1 MDQGAKVAVT
11 TQAVAT
17 QTVATQTVA
26 AQTTMTRGRE
36 VGDMADAQAEM
47 AAHAEVTAHV
57 WHGALDGEQAAADLA
72 DTALLSP
79 AERNRARLLGE
90 GTCELYIASHVAGRR
105 VLASYLGMH
114 PAGIRLGRRL
124 CPECGDPSHG
134 PPAVVW
140 PRTALTYSLTASAGQ
155 WVLAVTEDSQ
165 IGVDLEAN
173 PTGDPEQAAPL
184 ALTPTELAY
193 VQGLIDPAARRA
205 AFLRCWTRK
214 EAVVKAVGVGL
225 VADLRAIETDPA
237 RLAPVTVHFGVKEG
251 PQDWI
256 VQDLPLGPGRHAALA
271 RQAPA
276 LGPVRLYE
284 YSLRALPGPPAP
296 GQSPFLTQIVS
307 WPTEK

>member
-1 MDQGAKVAVT
+1 VTET
-11 TQAVAT
+11 TQSEEVRE
-17 QTVATQTVA
+17 VA
-26 AQTTMTRGRE
+26 AAPELTS
-36 VGDMADAQAEM
+36 
-47 AAHAEVTAHV
+47 HV
-57 WHGALDGEQAAADLA
+57 WHGLLDSEQAAADLA
-72 DTALLSP
+72 GSALLSP
-79 AERNRARLLGE
+79 AERNRARQLGE
-90 GTCELYIASHVAGRR
+90 GTCELYIASHVATRR
-105 VLASYLGMH
+105 VLASYLGTD

-134 PPAVVW
+134 PPAIVW
-140 PRTALTYSLTASAGQ
+140 PRTALAYSLTASSGH
-155 WVLAVTEDSQ
+155 WVLAVTEDNQ

-184 ALTPTELAY
+184 ALTAAELAHMR
-193 VQGLIDPAARRA
+193 GLADPAIRRA

-225 VADLRAIETDPA
+225 VADLRGIETDPA
-237 RLAPVTVHFGVKEG
+237 RLAPVAVHFGVRGG
-251 PQDWI
+251 PYDWI
-256 VQDLPLGPGRHAALA
+256 VQDLPLGPGCHAALA

-276 LGPVRLYE
+276 RGPVRLYE